1 MNAKNIAV
9 VFMTLILV
17 LGFVSVSGAYQ
28 DPVNQHQSG
37 DQQDKDKPTPEKKA
51 IALLDLVLGEAGSLK
66 LPENRVYVQISA
78 GDLLWDRD
86 EQRARALFS
95 EAAGTIADLMRRSDA
110 SDRRSYQANRAAL
123 ELRQELVI
131 TVARHD
137 GALAA
142 QLLQTLPAPLAAAPG
157 PGGRRPDS
165 QNNLEQSLVAAIAA
179 NDPKTALKNAQE
191 WLTRG
196 EYPASLTKVISQ
208 LQAKDADSAT
218 KLTDQLVKRLQPEEM
233 LAKQDAVRL
242 SIALL
247 GPGPRPDR
255 KAGDGAQ
262 AGPQPPS
269 GNPDQLLTEAAY
281 RDVMSAAITAALRAV
296 PQSPGAA
303 GSQGGPRGRGF
314 NSTPATPPTEAE
326 IAQANA
332 RSLLNGLQGMLQQV
346 DRYVPD
352 RALSLRQKVT
362 AMGIGNDPRN
372 AYGQLGGLM
381 QQGTSDSLM
390 TAAATAPQGMQNR
403 LYQQAAMK
411 AIDEG
416 NTDRAREIANQHL
429 DGTSKDNV
437 LRTADLTQATHSASA
452 NKMDEIRR
460 TIASAKSDDERVSLL
475 LQFANTLQSESPKL
489 ALQFL
494 EEARGLVTRRA
505 TSYAQLEAQL
515 NVAHALSQF
524 DPSRSF
530 DTLEPGI
537 NQLNDLVSAAA
548 MLSGFELNLF
558 KEGELPLQGGGSL
571 AGMVVRYGSE
581 LAGLAKTDFEKAQ
594 VMTTRFVAT
603 EPRILAELTIIRGVL
618 GATPIESSA
627 SGFGGRGAGQFGR
640 RPQ

>member
-1 MNAKNIAV
+1 MNARNVAV
-9 VFMTLILV
+9 IFLALTITL
-17 LGFVSVSGAYQ
+17 GCVSVSRAHQ
-28 DPVNQHQSG
+28 DPVNQQSG

-95 EAAGTIADLMRRSDA
+95 EAAGTIADLMRRTDV

-123 ELRQELVI
+123 ELRQELVL

-137 GALAA
+137 GTLAS
-142 QLLQTLPAPLAAAPG
+142 QLLQTLPAPQVAAG

-191 WLTRG
+191 WLTKG
-196 EYPASLTKVISQ
+196 QYPASLTKVISQ
-208 LQAKDADSAT
+208 LQGKDADSAL
-218 KLTDQLVKRLQPEEM
+218 KLTDQLVKRMQPEEM
-233 LAKQDAVRL
+233 LAKQDAVR
-242 SIALL
+242 IAMALL
-247 GPGPRPDR
+247 RSGPRPD
-255 KAGDGAQ
+255 KKTADGSQSGAQ
-262 AGPQPPS
+262 AAS
-269 GNPDQLLTEAAY
+269 ANPGQVLNETAY

-296 PQSPGAA
+296 PQAPGAA
-303 GSQGGPRGRGF
+303 GSQGGQRGRGF
-314 NSTPATPPTEAE
+314 NQTPAAPQTEAE
-326 IAQANA
+326 IAQNNA

-346 DRYVPD
+346 EQYAPD
-352 RALSLRQKVT
+352 RALSLRQKVA
-362 AMGIGNDPRN
+362 AMEMGNDPRN
-372 AYGQLGGLM
+372 AYGRLGSLM

-416 NTDRAREIANQHL
+416 NMDRAREIANQHL

-437 LRTADLTQATHSASA
+437 LRNAELTQATQSASA

-475 LQFANTLQSESPKL
+475 LQFANTLQAESPKL

-505 TSYAQLEAQL
+505 TSYAQLEAQV

-537 NQLNDLVSAAA
+537 NQLNDLISAAA

-581 LAGLAKTDFEKAQ
+581 LADLAKIDFDKAQ
-594 VMTTRFVAT
+594 MMTTRFVAT
-603 EPRILAELTIIRGVL
+603 EPRILAELTIVRGVL
-618 GATPIESSA
+618 GVAPIESSA
-627 SGFGGRGAGQFGR
+627 GGFGGRGGGQFGR
-640 RPQ
+640 RQ